1 MTTIADLVGHVD
13 YLIQDAPYSAVS
25 NSIRRSVQRFMRESM
40 AFTDTVLIRAQEG
53 VKDYHLPIGECRIAT
68 HIISA
73 KVTSN
78 PCVNIVDAVWSTLS
92 EVTDPT
98 DPYGVDSS
106 YGYWVEGLGE
116 TNTVVNLQQTPKKD
130 STLAVTYSWMLGS
143 DSCDLPEQ
151 FSTIYLDYII
161 DGALHYLLSMGGYD
175 WSDPKKANDHELR
188 FNFGLNKARSDK
200 KRRMSGALPMIGRP
214 FLGGRRW

>member
-1 MTTIADLVGHVD
+1 MTTIADLVSHVD

-40 AFTDTVLIRAQEG
+40 AFTDTVYIKTQDG
-53 VKDYHLPIGECRIAT
+53 VKDYHLPIGECRVAT
-68 HIISA
+68 HIISV
-73 KVTSN
+73 KLTSN
-78 PCVNIVDAVWSTLS
+78 QCIDITEAVWSTLP

-98 DPYGVDSS
+98 DPYGHNSL
-106 YGYWVEGLGE
+106 YGYWVEALGE

-130 STLAVTYSWMLGS
+130 STVAVTYSWILGN
-143 DSCDLPEQ
+143 DACDLPEQ

-161 DGALHYLLSMGGYD
+161 DGALYYLLSMGGYD
-175 WSDPKKANDHELR
+175 WSDPKKADEHEVR

-200 KRRMSGALPMIGRP
+200 KRRMSGVLPMIGRP

>member
-1 MTTIADLVGHVD
+1 MTTIADLVSHVD

-40 AFTDTVLIRAQEG
+40 AFTDTVYIKTQDG
-53 VKDYHLPIGECRIAT
+53 VKDYHLPIGECRVAT
-68 HIISA
+68 HIISV
-73 KVTSN
+73 KLTSN
-78 PCVNIVDAVWSTLS
+78 PCINITEAVWSALP

-98 DPYGVDSS
+98 DPYGHNPL
-106 YGYWVEGLGE
+106 YGYWVEALGE

-130 STLAVTYSWMLGS
+130 STVAVTYSWMLGN
-143 DSCDLPEQ
+143 DACDLPEQ

-161 DGALHYLLSMGGYD
+161 DGALYYLLSMGGYD
-175 WSDPKKANDHELR
+175 WSDPKKADEYEVR

-200 KRRMSGALPMIGRP
+200 KRRMSGVLPMIGRP